1 MLSRVACHGIVSHC
15 IEVKPRVL
23 LNKETNSL
31 VLFYVEGVE
40 ALCVRVRG
48 A

>member
-23 LNKETNSL
+23 LNKETHSL